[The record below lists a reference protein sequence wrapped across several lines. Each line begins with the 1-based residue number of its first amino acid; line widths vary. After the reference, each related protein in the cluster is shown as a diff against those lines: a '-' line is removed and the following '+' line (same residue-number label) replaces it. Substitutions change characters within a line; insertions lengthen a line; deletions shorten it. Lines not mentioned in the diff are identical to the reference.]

1 MLKKIINIF
10 YLASFLIFIIL
21 TVRFYFSDQNIRE
34 TNKSRAFYSVKI
46 DSKTQNLPLLKN
58 DTNNII
64 DYSYE
69 NLEEKKIK
77 KRYFWELL
85 KKDQDG

>member
-1 MLKKIINIF
+1 MYKKILLIIF
-10 YLASFLIFIIL
+10 FLIITFFIIF
-21 TVRFYFSDQNIRE
+21 VFAIYFSKDNI
-34 TNKSRAFYSVKI
+34 NKIKNNRLNYLNNIEKKI
-46 DSKTQNLPLLKN
+46 SDLPFLKN

-77 KRYFWELL
+77 KRYFWNLL
-85 KKDQDG
+85 KNNE

>member
-1 MLKKIINIF
+1 MYKKISIAIYSSIIIF
-10 YLASFLIFIIL
+10 FLTFVFLI
-21 TVRFYFSDQNIRE
+21 YFSKDNI
-34 TNKSRAFYSVKI
+34 NKIKNNRHNYYNSI
-46 DSKTQNLPLLKN
+46 EKTILELPFLKN

-77 KRYFWELL
+77 KRYFWNLL
-85 KKDQDG
+85 KTNE

>member
-1 MLKKIINIF
+1 MYKKILIIIYFAIIIF
-10 YLASFLIFIIL
+10 FLTFIFVI
-21 TVRFYFSDQNIRE
+21 YFSKDNID
-34 TNKSRAFYSVKI
+34 KI
-46 DSKTQNLPLLKN
+46 KNNRLNYHNSIEKKISNLPFLEN

-64 DYSYE
+64 QYSYE

-85 KKDQDG
+85 KNSNE

>member
-1 MLKKIINIF
+1 MYKKI
-10 YLASFLIFIIL
+10 LLIIYFSIITFFIIF
-21 TVRFYFSDQNIRE
+21 VFAIYFSKDNI
-34 TNKSRAFYSVKI
+34 NKIKNNRLNYLNNIEKKI
-46 DSKTQNLPLLKN
+46 SDLPFLKN

-77 KRYFWELL
+77 KRYFWNLL
-85 KKDQDG
+85 KNNE